1 MHLAIEEGLESAERS
16 GSSAT
21 WVMSNHDVPRH
32 VSRYGLPQV
41 PAASHHQLA
50 KDWLLRDGTT
60 YEENRELGAKRA
72 RAAIL
77 MELALPGSTY
87 IYQAKNWDCRKSLIF
102 LGMSWKILPRST
114 AYTSKPKRAVTAA
127 VCRCPGSPQTHRS
140 SMIPMTNSATMVLSV
155 SLLRAPSMIHTYHSR
170 NGTRISP
177 STWRMPTR
185 IPC

>member
-1 MHLAIEEGLESAERS
+1 MMCPATSAVMDCHRFLPRRIIS
-16 GSSAT
+16 WPRIGCCAT
-21 WVMSNHDVPRH
+21 VPPMRRTANWAP
-32 VSRYGLPQV
+32 SV
-41 PAASHHQLA
+41 PA
-50 KDWLLRDGTT
+50 LRFLW
-60 YEENRELGAKRA
+60 N
-72 RAAIL
+72 
-77 MELALPGSTY
+77 LPCLDPPTSTR
-87 IYQAKNWDCRKSLIF
+87 AKNWDCRKSLIF
-102 LGMSWKILPRST
+102 LGMSWKIPPRST